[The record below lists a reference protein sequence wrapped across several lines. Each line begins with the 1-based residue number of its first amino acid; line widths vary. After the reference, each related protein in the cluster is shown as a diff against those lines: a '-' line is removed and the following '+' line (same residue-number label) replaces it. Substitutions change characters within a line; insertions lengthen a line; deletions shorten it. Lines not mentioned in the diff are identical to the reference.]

1 MYVDIQFNLS
11 LYGCV
16 IDIQLVI
23 MRSREKDIYI
33 LISLNGGYDVRE
45 LKDCLIVAC
54 RTKAVLSELSNIP
67 VYRLVYVFT
76 RLGRNVLVEGDNLIL
91 RSSTFY
97 PGRQEGGLRNRNLVK
112 YR

>member
-1 MYVDIQFNLS
+1 MLLFVQFNLS

-33 LISLNGGYDVRE
+33 LISLTGSYDVRE

-54 RTKAVLSELSNIP
+54 GTKTALSGLSGLP
-67 VYRLVYVFT
+67 LHRLVYVFT

-112 YR
+112 Y